1 MSDFGIVLF
10 TLQVAAI
17 STIVIAPFALA
28 LAAWS
33 WRASG
38 VTRTIVDAAGTLPL
52 VMPPTAVGFVLL
64 ELLSRQHAIGRAL
77 DSLGVD
83 ILFTPAAV
91 VIACA
96 VMSFPLMFNAFRVAI
111 DDSNARYFDIAR
123 TLGASRS
130 AAFARVTL
138 PLAWRGLAAGFI
150 LAWCR
155 AIGEFGATILIAGN
169 IPGRTQTLALA
180 IFDRVQSGQS
190 ANALLAYVVV
200 IAFTAV
206 IASEL
211 LSRAQRRRLAR

>member
-1 MSDFGIVLF
+1 VSDLGIVLF
-10 TLQVAAI
+10 TLKVAAF
-17 STIVIAPFALA
+17 STAVIALPALA

-38 VTRTIVDAAGTLPL
+38 LTRTLVDAIGTLPL
-52 VMPPTAVGFVLL
+52 VMPPTAIGFLL
-64 ELLSRQHAIGRAL
+64 LALLSRQHA
-77 DSLGVD
+77 VD
-83 ILFTPAAV
+83 VLFTQTAV

-111 DDSNARYFDIAR
+111 DDANVRYFDIAR
-123 TLGASRS
+123 TLGATPLR
-130 AAFARVTL
+130 AFTRVTL
-138 PLAWRGLAAGFI
+138 PLAWRGLASGVI

-180 IFDRVQSGQS
+180 IFERVQAGDD
-190 ANALLAYVVV
+190 AAAVPLLVYVVV
-200 IAFTAV
+200 IAFAAV

-211 LSRAQRRRLAR
+211 LSRRQRRRLAR

>member
-1 MSDFGIVLF
+1 VSDLGIVLF
-10 TLQVAAI
+10 TLKVAAI
-17 STIVIAPFALA
+17 STALIALPALA

-38 VTRTIVDAAGTLPL
+38 VTRTLVDAIGTLPL
-52 VMPPTAVGFVLL
+52 VMPPTAIGFLL
-64 ELLSRQHAIGRAL
+64 LALLSRQHA
-77 DSLGVD
+77 VD
-83 ILFTPAAV
+83 VLFTQTAV

-111 DDSNARYFDIAR
+111 DDANVRYFDIAR
-123 TLGASRS
+123 TLGATPLR
-130 AAFARVTL
+130 AFTRVTL
-138 PLAWRGLAAGFI
+138 PLAWRGLASGVI

-180 IFDRVQSGQS
+180 IFERVQAGDD
-190 ANALLAYVVV
+190 AAAVPLLVYVVV
-200 IAFTAV
+200 IAFAAV

-211 LSRAQRRRLAR
+211 LSRRQRRRLAR